1 VIAPSS
7 AAQNG
12 DVPKSPLPE
21 IGQVVQARAFTIQR
35 TERKYMNRRSS
46 LKISVL
52 TALGLVLLT
61 GSAAA
66 QQRTLQQQ
74 LVGAWTIVS
83 YEAIA
88 PDGTKRQFA
97 KLEHCAVPLRRAV

>member
-1 VIAPSS
+1 VGQYPQKMIALPS

-35 TERKYMNRRSS
+35 MERKYMNRRSS
-46 LKISVL
+46 LKFSVM
-52 TALGLVLLT
+52 TALGLALLT

-66 QQRTLQQQ
+66 QQRTLEQQ
-74 LVGAWTIVS
+74 LVGA
-83 YEAIA
+83 
-88 PDGTKRQFA
+88 
-97 KLEHCAVPLRRAV
+97 